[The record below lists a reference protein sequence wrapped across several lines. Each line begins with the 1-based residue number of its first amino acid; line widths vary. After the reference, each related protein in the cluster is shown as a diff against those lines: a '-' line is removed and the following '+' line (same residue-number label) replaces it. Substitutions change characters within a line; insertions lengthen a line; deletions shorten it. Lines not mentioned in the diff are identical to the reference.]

1 MEVPITRSTN
11 ALRGARFMQRNRRE
25 FMMNVNATRE
35 GRPFGT
41 TPRRPLWAL
50 LGWIALGTAIW
61 GLTGCT
67 SLTTPISGV
76 PAHRLPSQF
85 HAKPKNN
92 LEPVDI
98 SMLRQVPPREYLV
111 DGGDIL
117 GVYIEGVL
125 GTSDEP
131 PPVHMP
137 EKDSDLPPAI
147 GFPMPVRQDGTLS
160 LPLIQPLVVKGLTI
174 PQIENV
180 IRRAYTIDRQ
190 ILPVGKDRI
199 IVTLMRKRRYHVIV
213 MRQDRQEN
221 DARFV
226 GGRRGGVG
234 QIELS
239 TRGEIVE
246 LAAYKNDVL
255 NALAKTGGLPGF
267 SAKNEVK
274 VLKTSR
280 LDPVKRAE
288 FVRQFYAQPVPECL
302 CRPPLPEDPA
312 IIRIP
317 LRVPPGMVPNIRP
330 DDIILEEGDIVLIEG
345 REREVFYT
353 GGLLGG
359 GEFPLPRD
367 YDLDVLGALA
377 IAGQGVGSLPGIGRG
392 GGGNAN
398 VIGGGAAMVGGV
410 PPGQLFILRKTPC
423 NGQITI
429 AVDLSRAMQDP
440 GARPLV
446 QPGDV
451 LILQYKPF
459 EEAINFGLGTFFTY
473 GITQLFRN

>member
-1 MEVPITRSTN
+1 MASV
-11 ALRGARFMQRNRRE
+11 
-25 FMMNVNATRE
+25 
-35 GRPFGT
+35 
-41 TPRRPLWAL
+41 WL
-50 LGWIALGTAIW
+50 LMGLAVC

-67 SLTTPISGV
+67 SLTTPLSGV

-85 HAKPKNN
+85 LAKPKNN

-98 SMLRQVPPREYLV
+98 SLLRQTPPREYLV
-111 DGGDIL
+111 DAGDIL
-117 GVYIEGVL
+117 GIYIEGVL

-147 GFPMPVRQDGTLS
+147 GFPIPVRQDGTLS
-160 LPLIQPLVVKGLTI
+160 LPLIQPIVVKGLTI

-180 IRRAYTIDRQ
+180 IRRSYTIDRK
-190 ILPVGKDRI
+190 ILAVGKDRI

-213 MRQDRQEN
+213 MRQDQKDN
-221 DARFV
+221 SARV
-226 GGRRGGVG
+226 TSGGIGGIG
-234 QIELS
+234 QIELT
-239 TRGEIVE
+239 TRGQIVE

-274 VLKTSR
+274 VLKASR
-280 LDPVKRAE
+280 LDPAKRAE
-288 FVRQFYAQPVPECL
+288 FVRKFYAQPVPECL

-330 DDIILEEGDIVLIEG
+330 DDVILEEGDIVLIEG

-359 GEFPLPRD
+359 GEYPLPRD

-377 IAGQGVGSLPGIGRG
+377 IAGQGVGSLPGRNRN
-392 GGGNAN
+392 GGNSSG
-398 VIGGGAAMVGGV
+398 ILGGAAMVGGV

-440 GARPLV
+440 AARPLI

-451 LILQYKPF
+451 LVLQYKPF
-459 EEAINFGLGTFFTY
+459 EEAINFALGTFFTF
-473 GITQLFRN
+473 GIRQLFRN